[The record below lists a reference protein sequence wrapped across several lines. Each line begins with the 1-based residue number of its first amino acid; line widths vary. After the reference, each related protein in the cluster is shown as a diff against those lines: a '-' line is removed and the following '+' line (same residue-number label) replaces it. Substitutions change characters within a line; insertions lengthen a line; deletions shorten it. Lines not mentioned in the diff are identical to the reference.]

1 MTAETEILELV
12 AGIYDA
18 TLDDDGWTSVLGRI
32 SKFFNCANVSLGS
45 FELKGGTTNLTTPWG
60 FKSNYLA
67 AFRERYKKRSPLVAR
82 AHCAPVGSP
91 TSIRDVMSYEEFQQT
106 SFYREWTQPQGH
118 VDAVQVNLAKSATSV
133 TFFIGGR
140 DKYAGMV
147 DEELRQRMRV
157 LAPHLR
163 RAVLIR
169 QTIDRPQVEAAPLAD
184 AVDGLATPIVFVDA
198 DARIIYANP
207 RGQALLNRKTILSS
221 AQGKLLAKE
230 PRADRLLRNVFVAA
244 GGGDSAV
251 NVKGIAV
258 PLTSTDGERFVA
270 HVLPLT
276 AGARRKIG
284 AAYAAVAA
292 IFLRRIALDLPDSIA
307 AIADSYQLTPAQRRV
322 LMAIINVGGG
332 PEAASMLG
340 ISETTA
346 KTHLHEVFRKT
357 GTNRQADL
365 VKLVAGFLA
374 P

>member
-1 MTAETEILELV
+1 
-12 AGIYDA
+12 
-18 TLDDDGWTSVLGRI
+18 
-32 SKFFNCANVSLGS
+32 
-45 FELKGGTTNLTTPWG
+45 
-60 FKSNYLA
+60 
-67 AFRERYKKRSPLVAR
+67 
-82 AHCAPVGSP
+82 
-91 TSIRDVMSYEEFQQT
+91 
-106 SFYREWTQPQGH
+106 
-118 VDAVQVNLAKSATSV
+118 
-133 TFFIGGR
+133 
-140 DKYAGMV
+140 
-147 DEELRQRMRV
+147 
-157 LAPHLR
+157 
-163 RAVLIR
+163 
-169 QTIDRPQVEAAPLAD
+169 
-184 AVDGLATPIVFVDA
+184 VDGLATPIVFVDA

-322 LMAIINVGGG
+322 LMAIVNVGGG